1 MAQLESQARSL
12 GKTLLGQ
19 TTPKKAVVSNIVTG
33 TGVDVFLRRVDN
45 IFGSPIQRLFGFNIP
60 FLGNVGLI
68 DFGNYVIHTG
78 GKITK
83 NVMPGFI
90 AVAGAKAIEGTL
102 PLLSGTLAIPG
113 ITTNPQSPGPIGP
126 GAPL

>member
-1 MAQLESQARSL
+1 MAQLESQARAF

-19 TTPKKAVVSNIVTG
+19 TSPKKAVIANIVTG

-45 IFGSPIQRLFGFNIP
+45 IFGSPIQKLFGFNVP

-68 DFGNYVIHTG
+68 DFANYVIHTG
-78 GKITK
+78 GKVTK
-83 NVMPGFI
+83 NVMPGLV
-90 AVAGAKAIEGTL
+90 AVGGAKAIEGTL

-113 ITTNPQSPGPIGP
+113 LSSSTSNPGPSAA